1 VKILYIFL
9 IFLKVFVYAEVID
22 PSLYHTN
29 SLLPKSYIYIGK
41 EKLNQDELKNVF
53 KPFSKEHLNIGVS
66 HKYVWI
72 KLDFYNSSKK
82 DIKKILVFSSPLLED
97 ISLFSQDL
105 TLLKKNGML
114 YQNDKHSTIAYIFE
128 LDFKP
133 YSKSSYYLRVSSKY
147 TPIDFSLYLKDKES
161 FFKKDRD
168 RQFVDILLLGCILA
182 MMLYSL
188 LLSGYLRDKS
198 FFYYG
203 LYLFALIYQQMTYLG
218 ITQIYFPSEFIKVEA
233 TYTIPK
239 VLFLI
244 LTSALFAMHFLE
256 YKKIKKIEVFY
267 KSVIVVL
274 GLEFLFLDPLKE
286 YSLNIVIL
294 TGAIFILLNLL
305 CGIYAYKKGVKQ
317 ARLFILGFGIVFLSY
332 IMIIIDALGLASV
345 MVYFQ
350 NILIWAT
357 TIEALVLS
365 LAFADRYLILEN
377 EKKEID
383 KKMLEELKYR
393 KKLVLEEV
401 EIKTRQ
407 LNGALKE
414 KELLLQEVHHRV
426 KNNLQI
432 ILSMIRLQ
440 SDLTPFREVKDSFHI
455 LENRINAIAKT
466 YSVLLSKDSF
476 DTIDMKEYIDE
487 LINDLV
493 EVMGKDKIN
502 FKKHIQ
508 MKLPIKKAVYIG
520 LILNELITNS
530 FKYAFKDDKGEIEI
544 KLYKSDDE
552 NILEI
557 SDSGVGFDMDKK
569 DNSLG
574 LRLVKMIVKNQLKGS
589 ITMDTSKQTKT
600 IIRFRS

>member
-22 PSLYHTN
+22 PSLVKTD

-41 EKLNQDELKNVF
+41 KKLNHDELQSVF
-53 KPFSKEHLNIGVS
+53 KPYLKEYLNVGVS
-66 HKYVWI
+66 HKYIWI
-72 KLDFYNSSKK
+72 RLDFHNSSKK

-97 ISLFSQDL
+97 ISLFSQKL
-105 TLLKKNGML
+105 TLLKKNGVMF
-114 YQNDKHSTIAYIFE
+114 QSDKHSTIAYIFE

-133 YSKSSYYLRVSSKY
+133 DSKSVYYIRVFSKY
-147 TPIDFSLYLKDKES
+147 TPIDFALYLKDKES

-188 LLSGYLRDKS
+188 LLSVYLKDKS

-218 ITQIYFPSEFIKVEA
+218 ITQIYFSSELVKSEA
-233 TYTIPK
+233 VYTIPK
-239 VLFLI
+239 ILFLI

-256 YKKIKKIEVFY
+256 YKKLKKIEIFY
-267 KSVIVVL
+267 KSIILVL
-274 GLEFLFLDPLKE
+274 FLEFLFLDPVRE

-294 TGAIFILLNLL
+294 TGAVFILLNLL
-305 CGIYAYKKGVKQ
+305 CGIYAYKKGIKQ
-317 ARLFILGFGIVFLSY
+317 ARLFIVGFGIVFLSY

-357 TIEALVLS
+357 AIEALVLS

-393 KKLVLEEV
+393 RKLVLEEV
-401 EIKTRQ
+401 EMKTSQ

-432 ILSMIRLQ
+432 ILSMLRLQ
-440 SDLTPFREVKDSFHI
+440 SDLTPSSDLKDGFLI

-476 DTIDMKEYIDE
+476 DTIDMQEYIDE
-487 LINDLV
+487 LIDDLV
-493 EVMGKDKIN
+493 EVMGKDKIC
-502 FKKHIQ
+502 FKKQIQ
-508 MKLPIKKAVYIG
+508 MRLPIKKAVYIG

-530 FKYAFKDDKGEIEI
+530 FKYAFKDDVGEIEI
-544 KLYKSDDE
+544 KLYTSDGE

-557 SDSGVGFDMDKK
+557 TDSGLGFDMDKK
-569 DNSLG
+569 ENSLG
-574 LRLVKMIVKNQLKGS
+574 LKLVKMIVENQLKGS
-589 ITMDTSKQTKT
+589 ITMETSKHTKT
-600 IIRFRS
+600 VIRFKS